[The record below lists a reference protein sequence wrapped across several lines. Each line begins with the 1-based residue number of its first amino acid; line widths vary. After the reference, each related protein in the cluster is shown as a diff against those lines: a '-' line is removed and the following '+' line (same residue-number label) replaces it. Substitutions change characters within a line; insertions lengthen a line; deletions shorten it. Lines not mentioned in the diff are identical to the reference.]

1 MYEKIFVLYKIL
13 VTSVI
18 KCTYKTVQNHI
29 SNHMVQVVLFQKC
42 DASVLCYHLLM
53 PLFNGMSY

>member
-1 MYEKIFVLYKIL
+1 MRKYLLYKIL

-18 KCTYKTVQNHI
+18 KCMYKTVQNPI

-42 DASVLCYHLLM
+42 DASVLCYNLLM
-53 PLFNGMSY
+53 PLFNGVSY